1 MVLVDMV
8 CLGAAIVTIITLT
21 QLCPICSSTL
31 LLGIGRQYFLYM
43 HSSDACNHCCDGG
56 LAFGNIL
63 KSDRDLSFIISVG
76 VGLVLSRKIVS
87 YMVLLG
93 ASPRCHS
100 DHYCIDSF
108 RHPPFKSDRGLD
120 GLAKGPKTTPALMFF
135 SLPFCFHSEFW
146 LGRGPIAVFCNSLA

>member
-1 MVLVDMV
+1 MALVDMVLLGVLQRRLMV

-56 LAFGNIL
+56 LALGNIL

-76 VGLVLSRKIVS
+76 FGLVLSRKIVS
-87 YMVLLG
+87 YMVCLVL
-93 ASPRCHS
+93 PRAPMVTIIALT
-100 DHYCIDSF
+100 HYLIP
-108 RHPPFKSDRGLD
+108 HLIQ
-120 GLAKGPKTTPALMFF
+120 
-135 SLPFCFHSEFW
+135 SE
-146 LGRGPIAVFCNSLA
+146 N

>member
-56 LAFGNIL
+56 LALGNIL
-63 KSDRDLSFIISVG
+63 KSDPCFVIL
-76 VGLVLSRKIVS
+76 GLVLSRKIVS
-87 YMVLLG
+87 YIGLFG
-93 ASPRCHS
+93 ASPSCTFIALTHS
-100 DHYCIDSF
+100 FI
-108 RHPPFKSDRGLD
+108 RHLSQSEDLD
-120 GLAKGPKTTPALMFF
+120 GLAKGPKTTSAQRRSLMFF
-135 SLPFCFHSEFW
+135 SLPSCFHSEFW
-146 LGRGPIAVFCNSLA
+146 LGRGPIAVFCNNLA

>member
-1 MVLVDMV
+1 MVFYRGAIVVLVDMV
-8 CLGAAIVTIITLT
+8 CSGAAIVTIITLT
-21 QLCPICSSTL
+21 QLCPICSLTL

-56 LAFGNIL
+56 LALGNIL

-76 VGLVLSRKIVS
+76 FGLVLSRKIVS

-108 RHPPFKSDRGLD
+108 RHPPFKSEMDLQKVLKPPQLRGARSCSSHYPRVRDL
-120 GLAKGPKTTPALMFF
+120 F
-135 SLPFCFHSEFW
+135 SQ
-146 LGRGPIAVFCNSLA
+146 